1 MLAEPFSKSFIKN
14 FVAWISCCDHVNDH
28 YKNEKTD
35 SSNPAFVRH
44 VSIYSSDKLR
54 LSVSFYRSP
63 SRDNVRSIGLHLCD
77 NEKNKAGRRRGLL
90 TFGEGNQRTILSE
103 HLKK

>member
-14 FVAWISCCDHVNDH
+14 FVAWISCCNHVNDQ

-54 LSVSFYRSP
+54 LSVLFYGSP
-63 SRDNVRSIGLHLCD
+63 SRDNVRSIGLQICD
-77 NEKNKAGRRRGLL
+77 NLENVIGRR
-90 TFGEGNQRTILSE
+90 
-103 HLKK
+103 

>member
-1 MLAEPFSKSFIKN
+1 MLAEPFSKSFIKI
-14 FVAWISCCDHVNDH
+14 FVAWMSCSDHVNDH

-35 SSNPAFVRH
+35 CSNPAFVRH

-77 NEKNKAGRRRGLL
+77 NEKKKAGRRCGLW

>member
-14 FVAWISCCDHVNDH
+14 FVAWISCCNHVNDQ

-54 LSVSFYRSP
+54 LSVLFYGSP
-63 SRDNVRSIGLHLCD
+63 SRDNVRSIGLQICD
-77 NEKNKAGRRRGLL
+77 NIETTRERR
-90 TFGEGNQRTILSE
+90 
-103 HLKK
+103 